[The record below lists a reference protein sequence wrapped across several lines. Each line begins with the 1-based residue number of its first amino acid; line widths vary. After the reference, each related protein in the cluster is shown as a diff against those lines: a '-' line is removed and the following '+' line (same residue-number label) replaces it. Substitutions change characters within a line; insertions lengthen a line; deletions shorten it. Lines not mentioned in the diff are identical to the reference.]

1 MRAVFIQLERVDGD
15 QRAKG
20 EGADARVIGERARS
34 RPERG
39 VPLALHRLFDVLGA
53 CLGAE
58 DARALQA
65 DRRAR
70 YAGVRHETIGPQAPV
85 QRAFELAGADFIG
98 VAAVAV
104 LAAEIGDRAAEI
116 ADIALRSEEH
126 TSELQSLMRISYA
139 AFCLKKKN

>member
-1 MRAVFIQLERVDGD
+1 MSVSLQLEIVDGD
-15 QRAKG
+15 HRAKR
-20 EGADARVIGERARS
+20 EAADARVIGERARS

-85 QRAFELAGADFIG
+85 QRPFALAGAAFIG
-98 VAAVAV
+98 VAAVSF
-104 LAAEIGDRAAEI
+104 LSAALGDRAAEI
-116 ADIALRSEEH
+116 DRKSTRL
-126 TSELQSLMRISYA
+126 
-139 AFCLKKKN
+139 

>member
-1 MRAVFIQLERVDGD
+1 MSVSLQLEIVDGD
-15 QRAKG
+15 HRAKR
-20 EGADARVIGERARS
+20 ESADSRVIGERARS

-70 YAGVRHETIGPQAPV
+70 YAFVRHETIGPQAPV
-85 QRAFELAGADFIG
+85 QRAVDRKSTRRTPVTNSQISCSLALI
-98 VAAVAV
+98 
-104 LAAEIGDRAAEI
+104 
-116 ADIALRSEEH
+116 
-126 TSELQSLMRISYA
+126 T
-139 AFCLKKKN
+139 